1 MFLHLLFL
9 LLVPFLLLATPDR
22 SLKIMKIEQR
32 VALVIGNSKYD
43 SKKLPNLKNPINDA
57 SAMSEK
63 LKTLGFKVFYGVN
76 LTKRQMDKKLDQF
89 SQKLRM
95 GGVGLF
101 FFAGH
106 GIEYKREN
114 YLMATDSNVNDK
126 NDVKYESLPLN
137 KILDNME
144 DAGNRL
150 NIVLLDSCRNDPF
163 SRSGGGGLA
172 KSTARGTYI
181 VYATSPGDV
190 ASDGSGKHGAFTTQI
205 LKYIDA
211 QGVSLERVFKRV
223 KIGVINSTNQNQR
236 PWISNDITGDFYFK
250 LPTQA
255 SNIFN
260 VPKKTKNSLKPQKLK
275 TYPLTITTE
284 PSDSKTKTKHPKPQ
298 ENEKRFWEMVVE
310 ANTKEYYN
318 FYLEDYPNGY
328 YAKRAKKF
336 IEYTSP
342 QELKQ
347 IEYLRQEENEAWENI
362 KYSIDKNDFTNFLR
376 KYPLGIHAVLAKQY
390 QDKFKYTVILNGMMW
405 QDNTDSISLKKSYYG
420 ANKYCANLKL
430 GGFTDWKLPDINE
443 LQSIVTP
450 SRQPR
455 IKKEFTYVTHHNYW
469 SSSLDDFNS
478 DYAWSISF
486 SDEKH
491 SYSYLV

>member
-9 LLVPFLLLATPDR
+9 LLIPFLLLATTDR
-22 SLKIMKIEQR
+22 SLKIMKVEQR

-57 SAMSEK
+57 KAMSEK

-89 SQKLRM
+89 SQKLRI

-114 YLMATDSNVNDK
+114 YLMATNSNVNDK

-190 ASDGSGKHGAFTTQI
+190 ASDGSGKHGAFTKQI

-211 QGVSLERVFKRV
+211 QGVSIERVFKRV

-250 LPTQA
+250 LPTKA
-255 SNIFN
+255 SDVFE
-260 VPKKTKNSLKPQKLK
+260 VPKKTNSSFKTQKLHPK
-275 TYPLTITTE
+275 L
-284 PSDSKTKTKHPKPQ
+284 HPKPQ

-328 YAKRAKKF
+328 YAKNAKKF
-336 IEYTSP
+336 IEHTSP

-347 IEYLRQEENEAWENI
+347 RQYLQQEENRAWENI
-362 KYSIDKNDFTNFLR
+362 KDSIDKNDFANFLR
-376 KYPLGIHAVLAKQY
+376 KYPLGVHTVLAKQY
-390 QDKFKYTVILNGMMW
+390 QDKFKHTVILNGMMW
-405 QDNTDSISLKKSYYG
+405 QDNIDSINLKKSYID
-420 ANKYCANLKL
+420 ANKYCVNLKL
-430 GGFTDWKLPDINE
+430 AGFTDWKLPNISE
-443 LQSIVTP
+443 LQSIVSP
-450 SRQPR
+450 NRQSR
-455 IKKEFTYVTHHNYW
+455 IKKEFTYVTPRNYW

-486 SDEKH
+486 SDNRN
-491 SYSYLV
+491 SYSYLKSIKRYIRCVRIIK